1 MIFYLNVSFVDVL
14 TTTGEV
20 MLDCN
25 IDSCPSI
32 NMDRISISFYYDN
45 PGLVVENEKLKLDG
59 DAMNIKAQETSL
71 ANPMWKCQGGVLF
84 LIETL
89 LLLLFLSFNDRL
101 RISLQVKFVDSS
113 MTAPTNTFRKKHIKK
128 EKSSSFRNSSIFK

>member
-45 PGLVVENEKLKLDG
+45 PGLVVENEKLKLGG

-71 ANPMWKCQGGVLF
+71 ANPM
-84 LIETL
+84 
-89 LLLLFLSFNDRL
+89 
-101 RISLQVKFVDSS
+101 
-113 MTAPTNTFRKKHIKK
+113 
-128 EKSSSFRNSSIFK
+128 